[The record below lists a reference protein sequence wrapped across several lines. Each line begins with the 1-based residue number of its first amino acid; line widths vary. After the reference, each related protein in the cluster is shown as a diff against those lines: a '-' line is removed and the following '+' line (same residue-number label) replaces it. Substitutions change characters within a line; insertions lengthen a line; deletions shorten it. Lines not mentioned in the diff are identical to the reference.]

1 VLVVERV
8 GARRDRLAAGFERRG
23 AGRAEQRERVTVE
36 VREILAFQGA
46 MHVPRMRLAAMELGA
61 LEHEALCSRA
71 SAIAVN
77 ELRLVLANPSIC
89 TTMTRR
95 GGGGRVSASSEI
107 DSSERVARVS
117 RYERGGEHAS
127 RFRQRAWKSSGKNV
141 ENESPHHTATRRP
154 PSIERARSL
163 ARGNAATTATAH
175 SELGHAT
182 QYGDSTN
189 KRAHTHTGTKANN
202 RETQG
207 ERRSRVRVKRNGLNG
222 VDETTL
228 RYAPTPRRTAD
239 HTAHLSRS
247 LARSRARA

>member
-1 VLVVERV
+1 MLQQRGEDVVLVVERV

-141 ENESPHHTATRRP
+141 ENESPPHRTQPQGDHHRSR
-154 PSIERARSL
+154 ERARRECSHHHHCSQ
-163 ARGNAATTATAH
+163 RTRPCNAVRR
-175 SELGHAT
+175 
-182 QYGDSTN
+182 QYEQ
-189 KRAHTHTGTKANN
+189 AHTHRNEGEQQRDAR
-202 RETQG
+202 REAKQSTS
-207 ERRSRVRVKRNGLNG
+207 E
-222 VDETTL
+222 
-228 RYAPTPRRTAD
+228 A
-239 HTAHLSRS
+239 
-247 LARSRARA
+247 